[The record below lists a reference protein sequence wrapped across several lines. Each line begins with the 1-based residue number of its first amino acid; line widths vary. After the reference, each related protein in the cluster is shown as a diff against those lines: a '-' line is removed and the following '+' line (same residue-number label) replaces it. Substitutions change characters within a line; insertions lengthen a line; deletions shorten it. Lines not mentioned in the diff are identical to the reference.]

1 MLFTT
6 SYGLV
11 VTFPRRTAGP
21 NIVWELLRPFAPS
34 MRVKTSNTDFLTM
47 TFLCFALLVEKF
59 LNGELDDD
67 TKYAVFQ
74 RSFDKDD
81 NYENEGFIIFT
92 TNKDNTAAIVAGVVV
107 PLIVLAIIVVVVI
120 VYLRRRNKDQ
130 AVDGEDVPMNSKPH
144 RTKSVS
150 AFFRR
155 SGIGELYCRTFG
167 NLSEKCSQI
176 SRSEILVD
184 DPVLFNIVG
193 RCRLD
198 FN

>member
-1 MLFTT
+1 MM
-6 SYGLV
+6 S
-11 VTFPRRTAGP
+11 
-21 NIVWELLRPFAPS
+21 
-34 MRVKTSNTDFLTM
+34 
-47 TFLCFALLVEKF
+47 LCFALLVERY
-59 LNGELDDD
+59 LNGKLEDD

-74 RSFDKDD
+74 RSFDKDN

-92 TNKDNTAAIVAGVVV
+92 TNKDNTAAIVAVGVVV

-167 NLSEKCSQI
+167 NLSEKCGQI
-176 SRSEILVD
+176 SCSEILLD
-184 DPVLFNIVG
+184 DPVSFNIVG
-193 RCRLD
+193 RCRLS

>member
-1 MLFTT
+1 MLRA
-6 SYGLV
+6 
-11 VTFPRRTAGP
+11 P
-21 NIVWELLRPFAPS
+21 LRDIL
-34 MRVKTSNTDFLTM
+34 MVRVKTQNNGSLTV
-47 TFLCFALLVEKF
+47 TFLCFVLLVVKY
-59 LNGELDDD
+59 LNGKLDDD

-74 RSFDKDD
+74 RSFHTVDD
-81 NYENEGFIIFT
+81 YENEGFIIFT

-107 PLIVLAIIVVVVI
+107 PLIVLAIIVVVVVI

-176 SRSEILVD
+176 SRSEILLD